1 MRREEERYR
10 VCTVVEDR
18 RKEESGPIEVR
29 VKKKVE
35 TTGELDVYKEEE
47 WKGKGTK
54 VIKKEEKD

>member
-1 MRREEERYR
+1 M
-10 VCTVVEDR
+10 EDR
-18 RKEESGPIEVR
+18 RTEESGPIEVR

-35 TTGELDVYKEEE
+35 TGELDVYKEED

>member
-35 TTGELDVYKEEE
+35 TGELDVYKEE
-47 WKGKGTK
+47 
-54 VIKKEEKD
+54 D